1 MMTTQVFWQP
11 ALARAQIWRTLLGFV
26 VIMAIWLFGTLAI
39 LQLAAWLSGRPL
51 YELAGAGDFG
61 AAAAFFLTF
70 AGFHVGLLLVLPVL
84 HRRGYTSLFGPTRR
98 LNLRHFGWGM
108 AVTLA
113 LATGLYSL
121 MIVEHLVL
129 PEGVP
134 PEVTRAQPLRPW
146 LIGLI
151 PALALIL
158 FQTFAEEA
166 VFRGYLLQ
174 QLRARFKSVWVWGI
188 LPSLAFGA
196 LHFDANS
203 FGVVNA
209 SAYVLNAT
217 VMGTLA
223 ALVTL
228 RTGNLGAAAG
238 LHFGNNAALVLIGI
252 GGNLDGFSLW
262 LVQMDLRG
270 GYTTYSILTQTG
282 AMLLAYF
289 VWWRWMARHRPIAK
303 DPNHD

>member
-1 MMTTQVFWQP
+1 MSNLPFWHP
-11 ALARAQIWRTLLGFV
+11 ALARAQIWRTLLGFAL
-26 VIMAIWLFGTLAI
+26 IMAIWFFGTFAI
-39 LQLAAWLSGRPL
+39 LNLGARLLNRPL
-51 YELAGAGDFG
+51 YQMASADDFAT
-61 AAAAFFLTF
+61 AAVFFLTF
-70 AGFHVGLLLVLPVL
+70 AGFHLGLVIVLPLL
-84 HRRGYTSLFGPTRR
+84 HRRGYASLFGAAKR
-98 LNLRHFGWGM
+98 LNLRHFGIGA
-108 AVTLA
+108 AVMLSLA
-113 LATGLYSL
+113 LALYAL
-121 MIVEHLVL
+121 LAIEHLVL

-134 PEVTRAQPLRPW
+134 PEVTRVQSVGPW
-146 LIGLI
+146 LLGLV

-174 QLRARFKSVWVWGI
+174 QLRARFVSVWIWGV

-196 LHFDANS
+196 LHFDAFS
-203 FGVVNA
+203 FGFLNA

-238 LHFGNNAALVLIGI
+238 LHFGNNAALTLIGI

-262 LVQMDLRG
+262 IVQMDLRG
-270 GYTTYSILTQTG
+270 GYTTYSILAQTV
-282 AMLLAYF
+282 AMTVVFLI
-289 VWWRWMARHRPIAK
+289 WWRWMGRHRPIAK
-303 DPNHD
+303 DRNHD

>member
-1 MMTTQVFWQP
+1 MTALPFWHP
-11 ALARAQIWRTLLGFV
+11 ALQKAQIWRTLLGFV
-26 VIMAIWLFGTLAI
+26 TIMAIWLFGTLAI
-39 LQLAAWLSGRPL
+39 LQLAARLTGRPL

-84 HRRGYTSLFGPTRR
+84 HRRGYRSLFGPTRR
-98 LNLRHFGWGM
+98 LNLRHFGFGV
-108 AVTLA
+108 AVTVVLA
-113 LATGLYSL
+113 MGLYSL

-129 PEGVP
+129 PEGVA
-134 PEVTRAQPLRPW
+134 PEIARGQPVTPW

-174 QLRARFKSVWVWGI
+174 QLRARFRSVWVWGI

-196 LHFDANS
+196 LHFDAAS
-203 FGVVNA
+203 FGVINA

-262 LVQMDLRG
+262 LVQMDLQG
-270 GYTTYSILTQTG
+270 GYTTYSILTQTV
-282 AMLLAYF
+282 AMLLVYL
-289 VWWRWMARHRPIAK
+289 VWGGWMGRHRPIAK
-303 DPNHD
+303 DQNHD

>member
-1 MMTTQVFWQP
+1 MTALPFWHP
-11 ALARAQIWRTLLGFV
+11 ALQRAQIWRTLLGFV
-26 VIMAIWLFGTLAI
+26 TIMAIWLVGTFAI
-39 LQLAAWLSGRPL
+39 LNLAARLSNRPL
-51 YELAGAGDFG
+51 YQLAGAGDFG

-70 AGFHVGLLLVLPVL
+70 AGFHIGLLLVLPIL
-84 HRRGYTSLFGPTRR
+84 HRRGYASLFGPTCR
-98 LNLRHFGWGM
+98 LNLRHFGFGV
-108 AVTLA
+108 AITLV
-113 LATGLYSL
+113 LAMGLYSL
-121 MIVEHLVL
+121 MLVEHLVL
-129 PEGVP
+129 PEGVA
-134 PEVTRAQPLRPW
+134 PEVTLSQPVAPW
-146 LIGLI
+146 FISLV

-174 QLRARFKSVWVWGI
+174 QLRARFRSVWVWAI

-203 FGVVNA
+203 FGLINA

-262 LVQMDLRG
+262 LVQMDLQG

-282 AMLLAYF
+282 AMLLAYLF
-289 VWWRWMARHRPIAK
+289 WRRWMGRHRPIAIS
-303 DPNHD
+303 PNHD